1 MAESYSITIDLNDP
15 NTLQFLKGKSLR
27 VYKSVR
33 TGATGLPVVWFSQSV
48 FGHTVSLGWTE
59 QYAGYVSDL
68 GNPVAGMTIKDV
80 SSEPMDLGQ
89 VLTAQDDGD
98 VDVSNKGVKGAIT
111 VKNLGSRDWMC
122 GMGQEVN
129 GELAPICAFDL
140 GGQGEQVIMEPY
152 EKVLLVFES
161 SAQMNTGT
169 VIAEAISASLTV
181 ELDGQNTS
189 RTVVFRKST
198 GWTTNT
204 AGWATQNDS
213 DLTLADA
220 LIVPNA

>member
-1 MAESYSITIDLNDP
+1 MADSYSITIDLNDLD
-15 NTLQFLKGKSLR
+15 TLQFLKGKSLR

-33 TGATGLPVVWFSQSV
+33 TGATGLPVVWFSQSL

-59 QYAGYVSDL
+59 QYAGYVTDG
-68 GNPVAGMTIKDV
+68 GNPVPGMNIKDV
-80 SSEPMDLGQ
+80 SSQQMKLGQ
-89 VLTAQDDGD
+89 LLTAKDDGE
-98 VDVSNKGVKGAIT
+98 VDVSNKGVEGAIT
-111 VKNLGSRDWMC
+111 VSNLGTRDWMC

-129 GELAPICAFDL
+129 GQLAPICAFDL
-140 GGQGEQVIMEPY
+140 GGKGEKMIMEPY

-181 ELDGQNTS
+181 ELDGKNRS

-213 DLTLADA
+213 DLALADV
-220 LIVPNA
+220 LIVPSA